1 MAPPSSRNSSQSR
14 PGSLRET
21 TSLLNPTT
29 APTSNSNSNS
39 LIDRHALQQHLDSD
53 QESTLSF
60 RSTSKKPSQPD
71 PKTKKQKDYGSI
83 SPSSRE
89 EHAFATLP
97 ARLSRAASL
106 DRKRSMHLHASR
118 PQTTWELYRHRAQ
131 YYVPILN
138 WLPKYN
144 MKKLGTDTISA
155 LTITSMI
162 VPQAMSYSTNLVHSN
177 PVHGLFGV
185 AIPSLVYSVF
195 GTCRQLSVGPEAA
208 LSLIMGEVIAKLV
221 ETEEHA
227 HYDGVDGGMSTE
239 DKAKFTVII
248 TSFIVFQAGAISFL
262 LGFLRLGFLD
272 AVLSRALMRGFITAV
287 GLVILVSQSIS
298 ILGLDQ
304 RLSQAHGASSTV
316 PEKLVFL
323 FTNLQHTHRLTV
335 LVSAVAAAILI
346 GMKVLKGRLRGRKG
360 AKWIKFVPEV
370 LIVVIGAT
378 ILSHSLGWSTKGLE
392 TLGKISPS
400 AVRFSW
406 PFSQPT
412 GSGGSGR
419 GGGKTHY
426 LDYARS
432 CLGTASV
439 IAILGFLDSIV
450 AAKDMASRF
459 DYPISPN
466 RELTAL
472 GVSNLI
478 SSFLS
483 GTLPG
488 FGSITRTRLAAA
500 TGAKTQFASF
510 LTGAFTLGVTFGLL
524 GLLRDLPKCILAVVV
539 GVVVFSILEEAPED
553 IKFFWK
559 MRAYTDGF
567 MMLLTFFLSLL
578 VSVEVGIITSVC
590 LSMILCIKQS
600 TLTHIKIL
608 GRVPGTNS
616 FSALLDQQDPDDGG
630 EHDYSNSLDLF
641 QPSAS
646 NITQGSSGLGVQEEL
661 PGILI
666 IRLRDVS
673 LHFANTSALKERL
686 RRLEK
691 YGAER
696 SHPADEPR
704 RSEASVV
711 VFEMRDV
718 VGIDPGAA
726 RVLEEVVR
734 SYSDREVLIYW
745 VQPQAA
751 VLTVLKK
758 AGILEASGGDEHL
771 QPSVSKALEV
781 VEERM
786 KDVSRRQGGEGLRQ
800 EGSTRV
806 AAADQNV

>member
-1 MAPPSSRNSSQSR
+1 MAPSSSRTSSQSR
-14 PGSLRET
+14 PSSLKET
-21 TSLLNPTT
+21 TSLLNPNTST
-29 APTSNSNSNS
+29 NSSQKASSNSNPF
-39 LIDRHALQQHLDSD
+39 QFDSD
-53 QESTLSF
+53 QESTVS
-60 RSTSKKPSQPD
+60 STFKSKATPTEDQ
-71 PKTKKQKDYGSI
+71 KKQQQKKKDYGTI
-83 SPSSRE
+83 SPASASRE

-106 DRKRSMHLHASR
+106 DRKRSKHLHSSK
-118 PQTTWELYRHRAQ
+118 PPTTWELYRRRAQ

-138 WLPKYN
+138 WLPKYDT
-144 MKKLGTDTISA
+144 KKLGTDTIAA

-162 VPQAMSYSTNLVHSN
+162 VPQAMSYSTNLVRSN
-177 PVHGLFGV
+177 PIHGLFGV
-185 AIPSLVYSVF
+185 SIPSLVYSIF

-208 LSLIMGEVIAKLV
+208 LSLIMGEVIAKLI

-227 HYDGVDGGMSTE
+227 HYDGVKGGMGTQE
-239 DKAKFTVII
+239 KARFTAII
-248 TSFIVFQAGAISFL
+248 SSFIVFEAGAISFL

-287 GLVILVSQSIS
+287 GFVILISQMIS
-298 ILGLDQ
+298 ILGLDAL
-304 RLSQAHGASSTV
+304 LSKTHGSSSSV

-323 FTNLQHTHRLTV
+323 FTHLNHTHRLTV
-335 LVSAVAAAILI
+335 IVSAVAASILI
-346 GMKVLKGRLRGRKG
+346 GMKLLKGRLRERKG
-360 AKWIKFVPEV
+360 TKWIKFVPEV

-378 ILSHSLGWSTKGLE
+378 VLSHYLKWNNSGLE
-392 TLGKISPS
+392 VLGKISFS
-400 AVRFSW
+400 AGQVRW
-406 PFSQPT
+406 PFSQPGDGT
-412 GSGGSGR
+412 GR
-419 GGGKTHY
+419 GRTHY
-426 LDYARS
+426 LDYAHH
-432 CLGTASV
+432 CLGTAAV

-450 AAKDMASRF
+450 AAKDMASKF

-472 GVSNLI
+472 GLSNLI
-478 SSFLS
+478 SSFMS

-488 FGSITRTRLAAA
+488 FGSITRTKLAAS
-500 TGAKTQFASF
+500 TGAVTQFASF
-510 LTGAFTLGVTFGLL
+510 LTGVFTLAVSFGLL
-524 GLLRDLPKCILAVVV
+524 GLLRDLPKCILAVIVA
-539 GVVVFSILEEAPED
+539 VVVFSILEEAPDD

-567 MMLLTFFLSLL
+567 MMLLTFVLSLL
-578 VSVEVGIITSVC
+578 ISVEVGIITSLC
-590 LSMILCIKQS
+590 LSMVLCIKQS

-616 FSALLDQQDPDDGG
+616 FSALQEGPEEEDSSA

-646 NITQGSSGLGVQEEL
+646 NIQQGSSGQGVQEEL

-666 IRLRDVS
+666 IKLRDNS

-691 YGAER
+691 YGPER

-711 VFEMRDV
+711 VFEMKDV
-718 VGIDPGAA
+718 VGVDPGAA
-726 RVLEEVVR
+726 RVLEEVVK
-734 SYSDREVLIYW
+734 SYGDRDVLIYW
-745 VQPQAA
+745 VQPQPA

-786 KDVSRRQGGEGLRQ
+786 KDVSRRHGGE
-800 EGSTRV
+800 
-806 AAADQNV
+806 ADERNRDENV